1 MVVLP
6 YDVVVA
12 RVTALIREVSCRL
25 PRDVVDGVTSLLESE
40 TSPIACATLEEILE
54 NAGIAAEKELPTCQ
68 DTGVAV
74 MFADLGETVR
84 IDGSGLVDALNEA
97 TRRGYGE
104 GGLRMSMVADPLKR
118 TNTGDNTPAV
128 IHTRIVPGYTLTVTF
143 CPKGG
148 GCENMSRLAMLT
160 PGAGRDGVCDFVV
173 DTVRRGGG
181 KPCPPVIVGVGV
193 GGTFETS
200 ALNAKRALLR
210 DVGERSPDPYYADLE
225 RGLLERINLL
235 GIGPMGLGGLSTA
248 IDVFL
253 EPAPCHIAS
262 MPVAVNI
269 QCHAAR
275 HGRIVLTG
283 S

>member
-1 MVVLP
+1 MTVLP
-6 YDVVVA
+6 YDVVVE
-12 RVTALIREVSCRL
+12 RVTALIRDVSCRL
-25 PRDVVDGVTSLLESE
+25 PRDVVDGVASLLDTESYPRAR
-40 TSPIACATLEEILE
+40 SILEEILE
-54 NAGIAAEKELPTCQ
+54 NSRIAAEEGLPICQ

-74 MFADLGETVR
+74 LFADLGESVR
-84 IDGSGLVDALNEA
+84 VDTPGLVEALNEA
-97 TRRGYGE
+97 TRRGYRE
-104 GGLRMSMVADPLKR
+104 GGLRMSMVADPLDR

-128 IHTRIVPGYTLTVTF
+128 VHTRIVPGDTLTVTF

-160 PGAGRDGVCDFVV
+160 PGAGRDGVCEFVV

-193 GGTFETS
+193 GGTFESS

-225 RGLLERINLL
+225 RGLLERINAL

-248 IDVFL
+248 IDVFI
-253 EPAPCHIAS
+253 EPSPCHIAS

-275 HGRIVLTG
+275 HGRIVLQEC
-283 S
+283 